1 MTSCFQSVCDSVF
14 VIHTRYIDN
23 IPEEKVQKDTDI
35 DSVAFEDLEG
45 RPVTKRFLSSVIHNS
60 TDIL

>member
-1 MTSCFQSVCDSVF
+1 VIVF

-23 IPEEKVQKDTDI
+23 VPEEKVQKDTDI

-45 RPVTKRFLSSVIHNS
+45 RPVTERFLSSVIHNA
-60 TDIL
+60 TDML